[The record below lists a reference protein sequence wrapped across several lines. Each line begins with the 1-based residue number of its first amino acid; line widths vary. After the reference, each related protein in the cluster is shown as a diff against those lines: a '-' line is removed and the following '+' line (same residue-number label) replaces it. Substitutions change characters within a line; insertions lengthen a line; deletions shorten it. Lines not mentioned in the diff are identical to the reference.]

1 MVNKKVLLSRITQFF
16 KLEKK
21 TFTQN
26 GIFFKLCSKRKTNTL
41 KKKKNWNTPKCK
53 QCLLLVVEFGILIF
67 FLILF

>member
-41 KKKKNWNTPKCK
+41 KKKKKLEYTKM
-53 QCLLLVVEFGILIF
+53 
-67 FLILF
+67 